1 MNMFI
6 GSPFSSF
13 CGPEHRDPKKV
24 TEGIA
29 ALSLHAALDQ
39 HSQLK
44 NVLAADKQ
52 AVRTRDRDG
61 DRYPLHWAAARGH
74 MLCVQSLMRAGADD
88 AALDA
93 NGQTAAELAEAYGA
107 MDVHYFL
114 VYGPTEEDP
123 KPMSGAMTHD
133 ALSLHCALNQPR
145 ELKAILAKALGT
157 HADPNRLDTDKDRR
171 PLHWAA
177 ARGAIECCRLLLD
190 AGANAMSEDKD
201 GRTGADLAL
210 LCNQRATYRLL
221 CDAMQVNEQE
231 LSARYARDGSSE
243 AIRLGDIHTSVSE

>member
-1 MNMFI
+1 MFV
-6 GSPFSSF
+6 GCPFSSSH
-13 CGPEHRDPKKV
+13 GPENRDPKKV
-24 TEGIA
+24 TEGIG

-44 NVLAADKQ
+44 SALAADKQ
-52 AVRTRDRDG
+52 AVRQRDRDG

-74 MLCVQSLMRAGADD
+74 MLCVQLLMRAGADD

-107 MDVHYFL
+107 MDVHCFL

-123 KPMSGAMTHD
+123 KRMSGAMTHD

-145 ELKAILAKALGT
+145 ELKAILDKALGT

-190 AGANAMSEDKD
+190 AGADAMSEDAD

-210 LCNQRATYRLL
+210 LCNQRATYMLL
-221 CDAMQVNEQE
+221 CGAMQMKEQE